1 MVVHPRYYL
10 YNHYIEHSFVFHV
23 KHIENVNIAQY
34 NLIIDIIEIMS
45 YNRLDIEKGGQEK
58 RSIVTSRHKKQSNII
73 FKRKEMNYEP
83 Y

>member
-1 MVVHPRYYL
+1 M
-10 YNHYIEHSFVFHV
+10 FHV
-23 KHIENVNIAQY
+23 KHIENVNIAYY

-45 YNRLDIEKGGQEK
+45 YNRLDIEKGGQKK
-58 RSIVTSRHKKQSNII
+58 RSNVTSRHKQQSNNI

>member
-1 MVVHPRYYL
+1 M
-10 YNHYIEHSFVFHV
+10 FHV
-23 KHIENVNIAQY
+23 KHIDYVNIAYY

-58 RSIVTSRHKKQSNII
+58 RSIVTSQHKQQSNSI

>member
-1 MVVHPRYYL
+1 M
-10 YNHYIEHSFVFHV
+10 FHV
-23 KHIENVNIAQY
+23 KHFENVNFVYY
-34 NLIIDIIEIMS
+34 NLIIDFIEIMS

-58 RSIVTSRHKKQSNII
+58 RSNVTSRHKQQSNSI